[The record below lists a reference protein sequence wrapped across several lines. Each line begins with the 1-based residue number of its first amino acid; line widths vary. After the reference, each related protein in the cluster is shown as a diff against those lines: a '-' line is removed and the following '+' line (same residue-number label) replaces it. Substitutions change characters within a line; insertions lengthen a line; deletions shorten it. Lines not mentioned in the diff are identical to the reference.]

1 MSQEKIEW
9 VVGGLHIPNVGL
21 TEVGKVISTDKKIA
35 DSLIEQGIA
44 KRYLSRKLSHKINKE
59 ALRISAETSSA
70 IEKE

>member
-21 TEVGKVISTDKKIA
+21 TEVGKTLSVEKRIA
-35 DSLIEQGIA
+35 ESLIEQGIA
-44 KRYLSRKLSHKINKE
+44 KRYLSKKLSRKINKE
-59 ALRISAETSSA
+59 ALKISAETSSA